1 MPARRSPSATV
12 PIPPDATS
20 GEMETVLAVL
30 GARLLL
36 PVVDDLAAGHAVEK
50 PQDHSRATHAA
61 KITKEEGALDWTQPA
76 GLVHNRVRGLQPW
89 PLAWTR
95 LGSDRLVL
103 RRTRPLGVRSTNR
116 TTSDPDPHGG
126 SFPQLIPPGPP
137 GTILRAAGDE
147 LIVACGDGTAV
158 QVLELQPE
166 GRRTMTAREFL
177 AGRAVTAGARFTP

>member
-1 MPARRSPSATV
+1 
-12 PIPPDATS
+12 
-20 GEMETVLAVL
+20 METVLAVL

-36 PVVDDLAAGHAVEK
+36 PVVDDLAAGRAVET

-61 KITKEEGALDWTQPA
+61 KITKDEGALDWNQPA
-76 GLVHNRVRGLQPW
+76 SLVHNRVRGLQPW

-103 RRTRPLGVRSTNR
+103 RRTRPLGVSANR
-116 TTSDPDPHGG
+116 TTGDPDLRHGG
-126 SFPQLIPPGPP
+126 SPDLIEPGPP
-137 GTILRAAGDE
+137 GTILRAAGAE

-177 AGRAVTAGARFTP
+177 AGRTVTAGARFTP